1 MIRRAS
7 VDMKHS
13 ILSDL
18 ELPEGLELG
27 VTSTP
32 EGRNIYQGNGTNY
45 RPILQL
51 ETQYV
56 EDVDLDFEQRKT
68 SF

>member
-1 MIRRAS
+1 MVRRTS
-7 VDMKHS
+7 VDMKHN

-32 EGRNIYQGNGTNY
+32 EGRNIFQENGTNY

-56 EDVDLDFEQRKT
+56 DEVDLDFEQSKT
-68 SF
+68 NF